1 MPSVSAS
8 RHSVPVD
15 FSSALTMLTLARHS
29 AICKEQ
35 AHNTLMCKLTLHET
49 PNIKG
54 TYCTCKSTL
63 HTNVH
68 KHKTQQRL
76 QKMPTSTKHICTH
89 TGTLHSQISQAST
102 NTHTQEH
109 LQHTQAPMQHCAQ
122 EQAQALLHQG
132 RHKASCSRHL
142 ARGKRETK
150 CSLGRLH
157 AALMNKSHFVAY
169 AHNTAYIP

>member
-1 MPSVSAS
+1 MALVSQMPSVSAS

-49 PNIKG
+49 PNIEG

-76 QKMPTSTKHICTH
+76 QKMPTSTNIFAQTQAHFTRRSARQAQTH
-89 TGTLHSQISQAST
+89 THKNTCSTHKHLCSTVHKNKHKHCCTKAGTRRAAVGT
-102 NTHTQEH
+102 WQERKER
-109 LQHTQAPMQHCAQ
+109 LSAAGATYMQ
-122 EQAQALLHQG
+122 
-132 RHKASCSRHL
+132 R
-142 ARGKRETK
+142 
-150 CSLGRLH
+150 
-157 AALMNKSHFVAY
+157 
-169 AHNTAYIP
+169 

>member
-1 MPSVSAS
+1 MGSTRLHFPQFKLLAKNLTKTGHVALVSQMPSVSAS

-49 PNIKG
+49 PNIEG

-63 HTNVH
+63 HTNIH

-76 QKMPTSTKHICTH
+76 QKMPTSTNIFAHIQAHFTRRSARQAQTH
-89 TGTLHSQISQAST
+89 TST
-102 NTHTQEH
+102 RTPAAHTSTYAA
-109 LQHTQAPMQHCAQ
+109 LCTRTSTSTVAPR
-122 EQAQALLHQG
+122 QAQGELQ
-132 RHKASCSRHL
+132 
-142 ARGKRETK
+142 
-150 CSLGRLH
+150 
-157 AALMNKSHFVAY
+157 
-169 AHNTAYIP
+169 